1 MTNVLHTLEREPLDV
16 ASLRAEVGGTVSV
29 PGDDDWDTA
38 RLAWNLAVDQRPAA
52 VVQAESVQ
60 DVKAAVDFASEHG
73 LQVVPQGTGHGAG
86 GLGPVEDTILIK
98 THRLRTVSIDPAAR
112 IARAEA
118 GVLWADVTAAAAE
131 HGLAALAGSSPDVGV
146 VGYTLG
152 GGMGWL
158 GRKHGFATNS
168 VTALEVVTADGRVLR
183 ATAEVEPDLF
193 WALRG
198 GGGNFAIVT
207 AIEFALYP
215 VPEAYAGVLF
225 FPVERA
231 GEVLNAWREWVDG
244 VPDEVTSVGRIMQ
257 FPPFPDVP
265 EPLRGKAFALVEATV
280 IGDEDDGAELL
291 RPLRELGP
299 AMDTFA
305 MRPVETLQQLHM
317 DPEHPVP
324 GASDG
329 MLLGDVTAETIDAFV
344 RVTDP
349 ATGSPLVSAEIRH
362 VGGALGRPSPA
373 HGALS
378 ALDASFAVFAVG
390 IAGAPD
396 QKAAVDRHL
405 DMLIEALRPW
415 DAGTVYFNFAD
426 RPTDA
431 GRLYPPHVEHRLR
444 RVKAAYDPSG
454 LIRSSHAVAAAH

>member
-1 MTNVLHTLEREPLDV
+1 MTNVLHTLGREPLDV
-16 ASLRAEVGGTVSV
+16 DALRAQVVGTVSV
-29 PGDDDWDTA
+29 PGDEDWDAA
-38 RLAWNLAVDQRPAA
+38 RRAWNLAVDQRPAA
-52 VVQAESVQ
+52 VVRAESAE
-60 DVKAAVDFASEHG
+60 DVKAAVDFARERG
-73 LQVVPQGTGHGAG
+73 LQVAPQGTGHGAG
-86 GLGPVEDTILIK
+86 GLGSVEDTILIK
-98 THRLRTVSIDPAAR
+98 THRMRAVSVDPAAR

-118 GVLWADVTAAAAE
+118 GVLWTEVTAAAAE

-168 VTALEVVTADGRVLR
+168 VTALEVVTADGRIVR
-183 ATAEVEPDLF
+183 ASAEVEPDLF

-207 AIEFALYP
+207 AVEFALYP
-215 VPEAYAGVLF
+215 VAEVYAGVLF

-231 GEVLNAWREWVDG
+231 SEVLNAWREWVED
-244 VPDEVTSVGRIMQ
+244 VPDEVTSIGRVLQ

-265 EPLRGKAFALVEATV
+265 EPLRGNAFALVEATV
-280 IGDEDDGAELL
+280 IGDEAAGAELL

-299 AMDTFA
+299 AMDTFT
-305 MRPVETLQQLHM
+305 MRPVATLQQLHM
-317 DPEHPVP
+317 DPEQPVP
-324 GASDG
+324 GAGDG
-329 MLLGDVTAETIDAFV
+329 MLLAELTAETIDAFV

-349 ATGSPLVSAEIRH
+349 ANGSPLISAEIRH
-362 VGGALGRPSPA
+362 AGGALGRPSPA

-378 ALDASFAVFAVG
+378 ALDAAFAVFAVG
-390 IAGAPD
+390 MAGDPEG
-396 QKAAVDRHL
+396 KARVERHL
-405 DMLIEALRPW
+405 DTLIEALQPW
-415 DAGTVYFNFAD
+415 DAGTVYFNFTD
-426 RPTDA
+426 RPTDG
-431 GRLYPPHVEHRLR
+431 GRLYPEHVEHRLR

>member
-1 MTNVLHTLEREPLDV
+1 MTNVLHPLEREPLDV
-16 ASLRAEVGGTVSV
+16 AALRAQVVGTVSV
-29 PGDDDWDTA
+29 PGDEDWDTA

-52 VVQAESVQ
+52 VVQAESVE
-60 DVKAAVDFASEHG
+60 DVKAAVDFAREYG
-73 LQVVPQGTGHGAG
+73 LQVAPQGTGHGASA
-86 GLGPVEDTILIK
+86 LGSVEDTILIK
-98 THRLRTVSIDPAAR
+98 THRMRGVSIDGAAR

-118 GVLWADVTAAAAE
+118 GVLWMEVAAAAAE

-168 VTALEVVTADGRVLR
+168 VTALEVVTADGRILR
-183 ATAEVEPDLF
+183 ASAEVEPDLF

-215 VPEAYAGVLF
+215 IAEVYAGVLF

-231 GEVLNAWREWVDG
+231 SEVLNAWREWVED

-257 FPPFPDVP
+257 FPPFPDIP
-265 EPLRGKAFALVEATV
+265 EPLRGNAFALVEATV
-280 IGDEDDGAELL
+280 IGDDVEGAELL

-299 AMDTFA
+299 VMDTFTL
-305 MRPVETLQQLHM
+305 RPVETLHQLHM

-324 GASDG
+324 GAGDG
-329 MLLGDVTAETIDAFV
+329 MLLGELTAETIEAFLD
-344 RVTDP
+344 VTDP
-349 ATGSPLVSAEIRH
+349 ATGSPLLSAEIRH
-362 VGGALGRPSPA
+362 VGGAFGRPSPS

-378 ALDASFAVFAVG
+378 ALDAAFAVFAVG
-390 IAGAPD
+390 IAAGPEAT
-396 QKAAVDRHL
+396 AAVERRL
-405 DMLIEALRPW
+405 DVLIEALQPW
-415 DAGTVYFNFAD
+415 DAGTVYFNFTERAA
-426 RPTDA
+426 A
-431 GRLYPPHVEHRLR
+431 GRRLFPEHVEHRLR

-454 LIRSSHAVAAAH
+454 LIRSNHPVAAAH